1 MSEKHQPEEKKIL
14 VEVVRAFW
22 PAEDERVNEGEQ
34 VEVSVDDALKL
45 IEDGIAK
52 RVEKKPSK

>member
-1 MSEKHQPEEKKIL
+1 MSEEKKIL

-22 PAEDERVNEGEQ
+22 PSEDNRVNAGEQ

-45 IEDGIAK
+45 IEDGIVK
-52 RVEKKPSK
+52 RVEKKSGK